1 MMSKATGG
9 VLLVLAFAAGVASQA
24 WLASSIHAQGRVS
37 PLKQVDLGEWC
48 PGKELAIG
56 IEEIGPQ
63 HQSKH
68 YHNAY
73 SFAWMVEGAQR
84 RMVDGKP
91 VESFKVGDVV
101 TEAPGE
107 ISESDILEPTK
118 VLLFRIAEKGK
129 PLTVRIR

>member
-1 MMSKATGG
+1 MSKLVVGA
-9 VLLVLAFAAGVASQA
+9 LIVLAFAAGMASQT
-24 WLASSIHAQGRVS
+24 WLASAVQAQGRVS
-37 PLKQVDLGEWC
+37 PLKQVDLGDWC

-73 SFAWMVEGAQR
+73 SFAWMVEGSQR

-101 TEAPGE
+101 MEAPGE
-107 ISESDILEPTK
+107 VSESDILTPTK
-118 VLLFRIAEKGK
+118 VLLFRIAAKGK
-129 PLTVRIR
+129 PLTVRQP

>member
-1 MMSKATGG
+1 MSKATVA
-9 VLLVLAFAAGVASQA
+9 VLIGLSFLGGVASHT
-24 WLASSIHAQGRVS
+24 WLTSDVHAQGRVS
-37 PLKQVDLGEWC
+37 PLKQVDLGDWC

-63 HQSKH
+63 HQSRH

-73 SFAWMVEGAQR
+73 SFAWMIEGAQR

-101 TEAPGE
+101 MESPAE
-107 ISESDILEPTK
+107 ISESDILAPTK

-129 PLTVRIR
+129 PLTVRLP